1 MRRTIQVCRFF
12 SVVQVAICQVPASIR
27 HLVSAHG
34 AKGER
39 PWGDGRAPMG
49 RWALTFSERKTG
61 IGGTVTT
68 QVVWCPQ
75 KWIGWVIIM
84 GGMMPSVCTNLAHK
98 RYDYP
103 AISWLQNLNLSF
115 PQRRFLFFPRTFPA
129 TRARG
134 SHDPRPQV
142 TRPAGAGH
150 ATRGR
155 GSLAM
160 RRSETEISLGKP
172 ASPRGRTYH
181 WLALDAKP
189 DRVML

>member
-134 SHDPRPQV
+134 S
-142 TRPAGAGH
+142 
-150 ATRGR
+150 
-155 GSLAM
+155 LAM
-160 RRSETEISLGKP
+160 RRSETEISLGEP

>member
-1 MRRTIQVCRFF
+1 MQIFLCSPSSNLPSSRFNSAF
-12 SVVQVAICQVPASIR
+12 SQ
-27 HLVSAHG
+27 
-34 AKGER
+34 R

>member
-155 GSLAM
+155 
-160 RRSETEISLGKP
+160 RSRDPRARVAGYAPKRNGNKPWKTSIS
-172 ASPRGRTYH
+172 
-181 WLALDAKP
+181 
-189 DRVML
+189 

>member
-1 MRRTIQVCRFF
+1 MINQIAFAEPHAHKKRAVHCPSIET
-12 SVVQVAICQVPASIR
+12 AI
-27 HLVSAHG
+27 
-34 AKGER
+34 
-39 PWGDGRAPMG
+39 
-49 RWALTFSERKTG
+49 
-61 IGGTVTT
+61 VTT

-75 KWIGWVIIM
+75 KWIGWVLIM
-84 GGMMPSVCTNLAHK
+84 GGMMPSVRTNLAHK
-98 RYDYP
+98 RYDYR

-115 PQRRFLFFPRTFPA
+115 QQRRFPFFSRTFPA

-181 WLALDAKP
+181 WLAIAVKP
-189 DRVML
+189 SKHRNYSGGFFIANCAGKKCTARCSCGSAVFRCLYSLK

>member
-1 MRRTIQVCRFF
+1 MINQIAFAEPHAHKKRAVHCPSIET
-12 SVVQVAICQVPASIR
+12 AI
-27 HLVSAHG
+27 
-34 AKGER
+34 
-39 PWGDGRAPMG
+39 
-49 RWALTFSERKTG
+49 
-61 IGGTVTT
+61 VTT

-75 KWIGWVIIM
+75 KWIGWVLIM
-84 GGMMPSVCTNLAHK
+84 GGMMPSVRTNLAHK
-98 RYDYP
+98 RYDYR

-115 PQRRFLFFPRTFPA
+115 QQRRFPFFSRTFP
-129 TRARG
+129 
-134 SHDPRPQV
+134 
-142 TRPAGAGH
+142 

-160 RRSETEISLGKP
+160 RRSETEISPGKP

>member
-1 MRRTIQVCRFF
+1 MC
-12 SVVQVAICQVPASIR
+12 
-27 HLVSAHG
+27 
-34 AKGER
+34 
-39 PWGDGRAPMG
+39 
-49 RWALTFSERKTG
+49 
-61 IGGTVTT
+61 VTT

-160 RRSETEISLGKP
+160 RRSKTEISLGKP

-181 WLALDAKP
+181 WLAIAVKP
-189 DRVML
+189 SKHRNYSGGFLIANCAGKKCTAPCLV